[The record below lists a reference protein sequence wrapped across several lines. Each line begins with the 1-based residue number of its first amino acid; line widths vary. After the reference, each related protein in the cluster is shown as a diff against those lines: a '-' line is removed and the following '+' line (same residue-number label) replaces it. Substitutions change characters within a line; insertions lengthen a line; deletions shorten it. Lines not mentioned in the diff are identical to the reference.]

1 MSEWLSD
8 FLAKPAQPLN
18 EAMQSDHGSLCF
30 IIDSIRQPRAK
41 TELHDLPG
49 TQLVEALFKDTEF
62 SDLLEHSPLWVVTQ
76 PGSEAAQLA
85 ARLCVQQRSG
95 IAIGVA
101 DAEAGLR
108 QARHLL
114 KVKDAGGFSLARYY
128 DPSVWAG
135 CALAAGEQAAVLY
148 GPWAAVYSPAAQ
160 GRGEEDLWLSWP
172 TPLGEQAFSGSRLAI
187 TRDMLAVSHELRWSY
202 WVYQHPQQLHDPDD
216 LQLPPL
222 IANLHY
228 LAEHG
233 LEESRHLLALADLLS
248 DPPLCER
255 PQVVSILAKGLPPH
269 RAVAELQAL
278 NAG

>member
-1 MSEWLSD
+1 MSEWLNA
-8 FLAKPAQPLN
+8 FLAKPAQPLK
-18 EAMQSDHGSLCF
+18 EAVQPDHGALCF

-41 TELHDLPG
+41 IELHDLPG

-76 PGSEAAQLA
+76 PDSEAAELA

-95 IAIGVA
+95 IVIGVA
-101 DAEAGLR
+101 GAEAGLR

-128 DPSVWAG
+128 DPAVWAG
-135 CALAAGEQAAVLY
+135 CSLAGGEQAAVLY
-148 GPWAAVYSPAAQ
+148 GPWEAVYSPAVQ
-160 GRGEEDLWLSWP
+160 GRGEEDLWLNWAA
-172 TPLGEQAFSGSRLAI
+172 PLGEQALADSPL
-187 TRDMLAVSHELRWSY
+187 TMTPDMLAASQELRWSY
-202 WVYQHPQQLHDPDD
+202 WVYQHPLQFHKPDD
-216 LQLPPL
+216 LQLPRL
-222 IANLHY
+222 IANLRY

-248 DPPLCER
+248 GPPLCER
-255 PQVVSILAKGLPPH
+255 PQVVTILAQGLPPH

-278 NAG
+278 SAD